1 MNKRDYYEVLGVERS
16 ATEQDLKKAYRR
28 LAHQFHPDKNQTD
41 PEAEEKFKE
50 AAEAYAV
57 LSNADQRQRYDRFG
71 HAGVSTSAA
80 GASWGAP
87 GFGGIEDI
95 LGDLFG
101 FGDVF
106 SAGARSG
113 GRRSTGQRGADLR
126 YDLEITLEQAAVGM
140 TAQLRIPKL
149 EACETC
155 SGLGAAPGTRPELC
169 RTCQGSGQVR
179 FQQGF
184 FSVSRTCSACR
195 GAGQIITS
203 PCESCRGAG
212 RVEREKSIE
221 VKIPAGVETGSR
233 LRLQAEG
240 ESGVQGGP
248 PGDLYV
254 VIHVAEHE
262 EFERQGNNLYAAVPV
277 TLSAGWSLISRS
289 VARRPVTGSLKVTST
304 SVVQSDPFFGPQVQT
319 LDGPQPLKIPAGT
332 QTGTVFRVRGQGMP
346 VLGGRGKGDLFVS
359 VSLITPKNL
368 TREQRKLL
376 EQLAKIET
384 QDLEDKR
391 LVDKVRDIF
400 G

>member
-1 MNKRDYYEVLGVERS
+1 MAINKRDYYEVLGVTRS
-16 ATEQDLKKAYRR
+16 ASEQDLKTAYRR

-57 LSNADQRQRYDRFG
+57 LSSAEQRQRYDRFG
-71 HAGVSTSAA
+71 HAGVSSSAA
-80 GASWGAP
+80 NAAWGAP

-106 SAGARSG
+106 STTGRAG
-113 GRRSTGQRGADLR
+113 GRRSAAQRGADLR
-126 YDLEITLEQAAVGM
+126 YDLEITLEQAATGM

-149 EACETC
+149 ESCETC
-155 SGLGAAPGTRPELC
+155 SGSGAAPGTKPETC
-169 RTCQGSGQVR
+169 RTCQGAGQVR

-195 GAGQIITS
+195 GTGQVISS

-240 ESGVQGGP
+240 ESGMLGGP

-262 EFERQGNNLYAAVPV
+262 EFERQGNNLYAAVPI
-277 TLSAGWSLISRS
+277 TFAQAALGAEIS
-289 VARRPVTGSLKVTST
+289 
-304 SVVQSDPFFGPQVQT
+304 VQT
-319 LDGPQPLKIPAGT
+319 LNGNQSLKIPAGT

-346 VLGGRGKGDLFVS
+346 VLGGRGKGDMFVS
-359 VSLITPKNL
+359 VSVITPTTL

-376 EQLAKIET
+376 EQLSKIET
-384 QDLEDKR
+384 QDLEDKK

>member
-1 MNKRDYYEVLGVERS
+1 MARGASD
-16 ATEQDLKKAYRR
+16 QDLKKAYRK
-28 LAHQFHPDKNQTD
+28 LAHQYHPDKNRTD
-41 PEAEEKFKE
+41 PQAEEKFKE
-50 AAEAYAV
+50 AAEAYAI
-57 LSNADQRQRYDRFG
+57 LSNAEQRQRYDRFG
-71 HAGVSTSAA
+71 HAGVSSSAA
-80 GASWGAP
+80 SGAWGAP

-106 SAGARSG
+106 GAG
-113 GRRSTGQRGADLR
+113 GRGGSRRTASQRGADLR
-126 YDLEITLEQAAVGM
+126 YDLEITLEQAAEGM

-149 EACETC
+149 ETCETC
-155 SGLGAAPGTRPELC
+155 SGSGAKPGTKPEVC
-169 RTCQGSGQVR
+169 RTCQGAGQVR

-184 FSVSRTCSACR
+184 FSVSRTCSNCR
-195 GAGQIITS
+195 GVGQVISS
-203 PCESCRGAG
+203 PCETCRGSG
-212 RVEREKSIE
+212 RVEHEKSIE

-240 ESGVQGGP
+240 ESGTFGGP

-262 EFERQGNNLYAAVPV
+262 EFERQGNNLYSSVPITFAQAALGSEVQV
-277 TLSAGWSLISRS
+277 KTLHGHE
-289 VARRPVTGSLKVTST
+289 SLKV
-304 SVVQSDPFFGPQVQT
+304 
-319 LDGPQPLKIPAGT
+319 PAGT

-359 VSLITPKNL
+359 VSVITPTSL

-384 QDLEDKR
+384 EDLQDKR